1 MGQIKKNA
9 VPLKVFLNAPLSHIA
24 AQFLNTKIKEILE
37 EEGFTCLCPQDI
49 LPPKANTDPKEIFR
63 RNVELVEQCDL
74 VLSVLDEPGEGV
86 IFELGFA
93 YALGKPIFAFRSNG
107 QSYLGK
113 VVEGLWIE
121 LPESQKAKTLDE
133 LRSRLK
139 HLRANWRC
147 SA

>member
-1 MGQIKKNA
+1 
-9 VPLKVFLNAPLSHIA
+9 
-24 AQFLNTKIKEILE
+24 
-37 EEGFTCLCPQDI
+37 
-49 LPPKANTDPKEIFR
+49 
-63 RNVELVEQCDL
+63 LVEQCDL

-113 VVEGLWIE
+113 VVEGLWLE